1 MMRRNFSALAET
13 VFDVLVVGG
22 GIFGAG
28 IARDAALRGLRVAL
42 IDKADFASGTSSR
55 SSKLIHG
62 GFRYLEQ
69 AAYRLVMESC
79 RERQVLQKIAPH
91 LVKPL
96 PFLLP
101 VYQDDPRSLGK
112 MRIGMALYDALA
124 LYRNT
129 ARHRG
134 LSAEATLGKEPA
146 LAKQGLRGS
155 IMYYDCQEDD
165 ARFCVEN
172 VLHAVQLGALCLN
185 YCQLTGFVSH
195 NGSIVAA
202 KAEDRISSESTEIRA
217 KCFINAAGPW
227 VDRVAGLAG
236 VNNSYLKPTKGVH
249 VLLPRLTEHHAIA
262 FQAKRDG
269 RIMFAL
275 PWNNCTIVGTTDTDY
290 SGNPDDVHAEAAD
303 IEYILA
309 EVHAL
314 FPDLR
319 VDHSDVITTFAGLRP
334 LLHQGNGTNPSS
346 RSREW
351 QIIHHG
357 ENFMSIAG
365 GKYTTYRAEAQKI
378 VDELLR
384 KLGEKPRQCQTATT
398 PLPAHATI
406 ADQLLADSPKVYASD
421 IRRACEAELATS
433 VDDVMR
439 RRTSLAL
446 SRFGGPQTAAAVARI
461 MTPCMGW
468 SETQMRASLQDYL
481 DQWESSRNATLSP
494 QTAA

>member
-1 MMRRNFSALAET
+1 MMRRNFPALGEA

-79 RERQVLQKIAPH
+79 RERQVLRKIAPH

-101 VYQDDPRSLGK
+101 VYQGDQRSLGK
-112 MRIGMALYDALA
+112 MRLGMALYDALA

-134 LSAEATLGKEPA
+134 LSAIATVEKEPQ
-146 LAKQGLRGS
+146 LARQGLRGS

-172 VLHAVQLGALCLN
+172 VLHAVQLGAICLN
-185 YCQLTGFVSH
+185 YCELTGFVSQ
-195 NGSIVAA
+195 NEKIIAA
-202 KAEDRISSESTEIRA
+202 KIDDRVGSASIEVRA

-236 VNNSYLKPTKGVH
+236 ATDSHLKPTKGVH
-249 VLLPRLTEHHAIA
+249 ILLPRLTDHHAIA

-269 RIMFAL
+269 RIMFVL
-275 PWNNCTIVGTTDTDY
+275 PWNDCSIVGTTDTDY
-290 SGNPDDVHAEAAD
+290 TGDPDDVRADEAD
-303 IEYILA
+303 IDYILA
-309 EVHAL
+309 EVRAL
-314 FPDLR
+314 FPD
-319 VDHSDVITTFAGLRP
+319 VKVGFEDVITTFAGLRP
-334 LLHQGNGTNPSS
+334 LLHQGNANPSA

-357 ENFMSIAG
+357 PNFMSIAG

-384 KLGEKPRQCQTATT
+384 KLGEKPRQCLTAAT
-398 PLPAHATI
+398 PLPTPATI
-406 ADQLLADSPKVYASD
+406 SDQLIAESPKVYASD
-421 IRRACEAELATS
+421 IRRACDQEFATS

-446 SRFGGPQTAAAVARI
+446 SRFGGAQTASAVARI
-461 MTPCMGW
+461 MASTLGW
-468 SETQMRASLQDYL
+468 TESQMRASLQHYL
-481 DQWESSRNATLSP
+481 GQHESSL
-494 QTAA
+494 TAA

>member
-1 MMRRNFSALAET
+1 MMRRNFSALGSEA
-13 VFDVLVVGG
+13 FDVLVVGG

-28 IARDAALRGLRVAL
+28 IARDAALRGLWVAL

-69 AAYRLVMESC
+69 AACRLVMESC
-79 RERQVLQKIAPH
+79 RERQVLQKMAPH

-101 VYQDDPRSLGK
+101 VYQGDKRSLGK
-112 MRIGMALYDALA
+112 MRVGMALYDALA
-124 LYRNT
+124 LYRNY

-134 LSAEATLGKEPA
+134 LSASATIDQEPK
-146 LAKQGLRGS
+146 LAKHGLLGS
-155 IMYYDCQEDD
+155 ILYYDCQEDD

-172 VLHAVQLGALCLN
+172 ILHAAKVGAVCVN
-185 YCQLTGFVSH
+185 YCELTGFVSRGE
-195 NGSIVAA
+195 NIAA
-202 KAEDRISSESTEIRA
+202 ATVEDRIGHETAEVRA

-236 VNNSYLKPTKGVH
+236 AGNSYLKPTKGVH
-249 VLLPRLTEHHAIA
+249 IVLPKLTEHHAIA

-275 PWNNCTIVGTTDTDY
+275 PWNDCTIVGTTDTDF
-290 SGNPDDVHAEAAD
+290 SGEPDDVHADAAD
-303 IEYILA
+303 IEYILS

-314 FPDLR
+314 FPEAK
-319 VDHSDVITTFAGLRP
+319 VDYGDIITTFAGLRP
-334 LLHQGNGTNPSS
+334 LLHTGNGSKPWA

-357 ENFMSIAG
+357 SNFMSIAG
-365 GKYTTYRAEAQKI
+365 GKYTTYRAEAEKI
-378 VDELLR
+378 VDELFN
-384 KLGEKPRQCQTATT
+384 KLGQKPRECVTAQTL
-398 PLPAHATI
+398 LPPPASDQDKLI
-406 ADQLLADSPKVYASD
+406 ADAPKIYASD
-421 IRRACEAELATS
+421 IRRACEEEMAMS

-446 SRFGGPQTAAAVARI
+446 SRFGGPETAASVARV
-461 MTPCMGW
+461 MASCMGW
-468 SETQMRASLQDYL
+468 SDVQMRSSLQQYL
-481 DQWESSRNATLSP
+481 NRWESARR
-494 QTAA
+494 AAA